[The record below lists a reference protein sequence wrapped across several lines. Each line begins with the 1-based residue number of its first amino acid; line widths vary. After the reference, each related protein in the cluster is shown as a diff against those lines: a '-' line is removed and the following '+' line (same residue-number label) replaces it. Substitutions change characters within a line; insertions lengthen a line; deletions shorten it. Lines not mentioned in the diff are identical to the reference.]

1 MLTVVFLI
9 AVFVM
14 IVEALQIGEK
24 LVELSLSVYLNDKI
38 CSWLST

>member
-24 LVELSLSVYLNDKI
+24 LVELSLRVDLNDKI